1 MFYNCTN
8 DNTCFKYRVMPNE
21 IVSDLSSIPFDRM
34 IGGPL
39 SACIDAQ
46 EQAALSTVNFIDRV
60 GFDPK
65 NPGHVVNVD
74 FTYKREGTDVQ
85 LSVPLLTIVPIPF
98 ISIDTVNISFKAA
111 LKSISSEDAVDVDRQ
126 SSYDSTNS
134 RYLGVGSYLRT
145 AEVQRTV
152 MRGSVST
159 KKDSVATQNSVYS
172 IEANVD
178 INVIAR
184 QESMPGGLAKVLEM
198 LNQAISIKENE

>member
-1 MFYNCTN
+1 
-8 DNTCFKYRVMPNE
+8 MPNE
-21 IVSDLSSIPFDRM
+21 LVNDLSSMPFDRM

-46 EQAALSTVNFIDRV
+46 EQAAVSSVNFIDRV
-60 GFDPK
+60 GFDPQ
-65 NPGHVVNVD
+65 NPGHVINVD
-74 FTYKREGTDVQ
+74 FKYRRDGEDVV

-111 LKSISSEDAVDVDRQ
+111 LKSINTEDAIDADRE

-134 RYLGVGSYLRT
+134 KYLGIGSYLKS
-145 AEVQRTV
+145 AQIQKTV

-159 KKDSVATQNSVYS
+159 KKYSVATQHSAYS
-172 IEANVD
+172 IEANID

-198 LNQAISIKENE
+198 LNQAISVKKNE

>member
-1 MFYNCTN
+1 
-8 DNTCFKYRVMPNE
+8 MPNE
-21 IVSDLSSIPFDRM
+21 LVNDLSSMPFDRM

-46 EQAALSTVNFIDRV
+46 EQAAVSSVNFIDRV
-60 GFDPK
+60 GFDPQ
-65 NPGHVVNVD
+65 NPGHVINVD
-74 FTYKREGTDVQ
+74 FKYRRDGEDVV

-111 LKSISSEDAVDVDRQ
+111 LKSINTEDAIDADRQ

-134 RYLGVGSYLRT
+134 KYLGIGSYLKS
-145 AEVQRTV
+145 AQIQRTV
-152 MRGSVST
+152 TRGSVST
-159 KKDSVATQNSVYS
+159 KEDSVATQHSAYS
-172 IEANVD
+172 IEANID

-198 LNQAISIKENE
+198 LNQAISVKKNE

>member
-1 MFYNCTN
+1 
-8 DNTCFKYRVMPNE
+8 MPNE
-21 IVSDLSSIPFDRM
+21 LVNDLSSMPFDRM

-46 EQAALSTVNFIDRV
+46 EQAAVSSVNFIDRV

>member
-1 MFYNCTN
+1 
-8 DNTCFKYRVMPNE
+8 MPNE
-21 IVSDLSSIPFDRM
+21 IVNDLSSIPFDRM

-159 KKDSVATQNSVYS
+159 KKDSIATQNSVYS

>member
-1 MFYNCTN
+1 
-8 DNTCFKYRVMPNE
+8 MPNE
-21 IVSDLSSIPFDRM
+21 LVNDLSSMPFDRM

-46 EQAALSTVNFIDRV
+46 EQAAVSSVNFIDRV
-60 GFDPK
+60 GFDPQ
-65 NPGHVVNVD
+65 NPGHVINVD
-74 FTYKREGTDVQ
+74 FKYRRDGEDVV

-111 LKSISSEDAVDVDRQ
+111 LKSINTEDAIDADRE

-134 RYLGVGSYLRT
+134 KYLGIGSYLKS
-145 AEVQRTV
+145 AQIQRTV

-159 KKDSVATQNSVYS
+159 KKDSVATQHSAYS
-172 IEANVD
+172 IEANID

-198 LNQAISIKENE
+198 LNQAISVKKNE

>member
-1 MFYNCTN
+1 
-8 DNTCFKYRVMPNE
+8 MPNE
-21 IVSDLSSIPFDRM
+21 LVNDLSSMPFDRM

-46 EQAALSTVNFIDRV
+46 EQAAVSSVNFIDRV
-60 GFDPK
+60 GFDPQ
-65 NPGHVVNVD
+65 NPGHVINVD
-74 FTYKREGTDVQ
+74 FKYRRDGEDVV

-111 LKSISSEDAVDVDRQ
+111 LKSINTEDAIDADRE

-134 RYLGVGSYLRT
+134 KYLGIGSYLKS
-145 AEVQRTV
+145 AQIQRTV

>member
-1 MFYNCTN
+1 
-8 DNTCFKYRVMPNE
+8 MPNE
-21 IVSDLSSIPFDRM
+21 LVNDLSSMPFDRM

-46 EQAALSTVNFIDRV
+46 EQAAVSSVNFIDRV
-60 GFDPK
+60 GFDPQ
-65 NPGHVVNVD
+65 NPGHVINVD
-74 FTYKREGTDVQ
+74 FKYRRDGEDVV

-111 LKSISSEDAVDVDRQ
+111 LKSINTEDAIDADRQ

-134 RYLGVGSYLRT
+134 KYLGIGSYLKS
-145 AEVQRTV
+145 AQVQRTV

-159 KKDSVATQNSVYS
+159 KKDSVATQHSAYS
-172 IEANVD
+172 IEANID

-198 LNQAISIKENE
+198 LNQAISVKKNE

>member
-1 MFYNCTN
+1 MAN
-8 DNTCFKYRVMPNE
+8 DLVN
-21 IVSDLSSIPFDRM
+21 DLSSMPFDRM

-46 EQAALSTVNFIDRV
+46 EQAAVSSVNFIDRV
-60 GFDPK
+60 GFDPQ
-65 NPGHVVNVD
+65 NPGHVINVD
-74 FTYKREGTDVQ
+74 FKYRRDGKDVV

-111 LKSISSEDAVDVDRQ
+111 LKSINTEDAIDADRQ

-134 RYLGVGSYLRT
+134 KYLGIGSYLKS
-145 AEVQRTV
+145 AQVQRTV

-159 KKDSVATQNSVYS
+159 KKDSVATQHSAYS
-172 IEANVD
+172 IEANID

-198 LNQAISIKENE
+198 LNQAISVKKNE

>member
-1 MFYNCTN
+1 
-8 DNTCFKYRVMPNE
+8 MPNE
-21 IVSDLSSIPFDRM
+21 LVNDLSSMPFDRM

-46 EQAALSTVNFIDRV
+46 EQAAVSSVNFIDRV
-60 GFDPK
+60 GFDPQ
-65 NPGHVVNVD
+65 NPGHVINVD
-74 FTYKREGTDVQ
+74 FKYRRDGEDVV

-111 LKSISSEDAVDVDRQ
+111 LKSINTEDAIDADRQ

-134 RYLGVGSYLRT
+134 KYLGIGSYLKS
-145 AEVQRTV
+145 AQIQRTV

-159 KKDSVATQNSVYS
+159 KKDSVATQHSAYS
-172 IEANVD
+172 IEANID

-198 LNQAISIKENE
+198 LNQAISVKKNE

>member
-1 MFYNCTN
+1 
-8 DNTCFKYRVMPNE
+8 MPNE

-198 LNQAISIKENE
+198 LNQAISIKESE

>member
-1 MFYNCTN
+1 
-8 DNTCFKYRVMPNE
+8 MPNE
-21 IVSDLSSIPFDRM
+21 IVNDLSSIPFDRM

-46 EQAALSTVNFIDRV
+46 EQAALSTVNFMDRV